1 MRDDSIPAYRF
12 DSLFFFFFLCIW
24 HTYQCVLVLEPRLIP
39 SDLEVKTIFP
49 LSICLDTFSLSLSLT
64 LIPILVVRYPNES
77 IISLSNEFK
86 CAYSRGISRPPQES
100 FCLFF
105 FSTIFQFGFVERK
118 KLLQLRVGSKH
129 LTHIYMY
136 MEIKMQRTFQRN
148 ITRLSDCT
156 QPLPLPLPLSSPS
169 LCLTGG

>member
-1 MRDDSIPAYRF
+1 MMRDDSIPAYRF

-49 LSICLDTFSLSLSLT
+49 LSICLDTFSLSLSLA
-64 LIPILVVRYPNES
+64 LIPILVVPYPNES

-86 CAYSRGISRPPQES
+86 CAYSRGLSLSLSLLRPPQES

-105 FSTIFQFGFVERK
+105 FYYFSVR
-118 KLLQLRVGSKH
+118 LRRAEEASAA
-129 LTHIYMY
+129 
-136 MEIKMQRTFQRN
+136 
-148 ITRLSDCT
+148 
-156 QPLPLPLPLSSPS
+156 
-169 LCLTGG
+169 TGGK